1 MNLHSRKRC
10 AEENYLDVKISLG
23 RDDEEVEV
31 VVEMLYTN
39 LALSLTVVRVLPW
52 IPILADCF
60 ESGGMVLRRSFVHI
74 HGNLGDDI
82 HGRESMR

>member
-1 MNLHSRKRC
+1 MNLRSRKRC

-31 VVEMLYTN
+31 VVKMLYAD

-52 IPILADCF
+52 IPILANCF
-60 ESGGMVLRRSFVHI
+60 ERGGMVIRRSFVHI
-74 HGNLGDDI
+74 RGDLRDDVHG
-82 HGRESMR
+82 

>member
-1 MNLHSRKRC
+1 M
-10 AEENYLDVKISLG
+10 A
-23 RDDEEVEV
+23 EV
-31 VVEMLYTN
+31 VVEMLYAD

-60 ESGGMVLRRSFVHI
+60 EIGGMVLRRSFVHI
-74 HGNLGDDI
+74 RGDLRDDV